1 MKKLLLATSI
11 LAGTAGLA
19 AAEITLSGDA
29 RMGIINDFVLGA
41 GDDNTTFTSRARV
54 TFTMTGSTDTG
65 LEFGASFRADNANGA
80 ASGTAG
86 SVYVSGAFGKLSM
99 GDVDGAAQMAVGHV
113 DGVGLTGLGDL
124 NESAFLGAGGL
135 RFSTLLFGGIPDP
148 TTPDPTDSVAV
159 TGDPTA
165 LYEYSTGPLSFYASV
180 TKPSYRVTTGIG
192 VYDGLGYAAGV
203 AYSLDNYK
211 FSLGYENVQFDRLPP
226 GAPDAYEADHVIIGA
241 DATFGAVTVKARYG
255 KANID
260 LTAPAPGAALYDL
273 DQWALSATYKQDA
286 LSVTGFA
293 SNKHFTNAIG
303 GTNIIEI
310 GAIGIGAG
318 YDLGGGASVKGG
330 IVQQEVTT
338 GAAPSVKDTAFDLG
352 LSFSF

>member
-11 LAGTAGLA
+11 LAGTSGLA

-41 GDDNTTFTSRARV
+41 GDDKTTFTSRARV

-65 LEFGASFRADNANGA
+65 LEFGASFRADNAGGA

-124 NESAFLGAGGL
+124 NESAYLGAGGL
-135 RFSTLLFGGIPDP
+135 RFSTLLFPGIPDP
-148 TTPDPTDSVAV
+148 LVPGSSVAV

-165 LYEYSTGPLSFYASV
+165 LYEYSTGALSLYASV
-180 TKPSYRVTTGIG
+180 TKPAYTVTTGIG
-192 VYDGLGYAAGV
+192 TYEGLAYALGA
-203 AYSLDNYK
+203 AYSLDGYK
-211 FSLGYENVQFDRLPP
+211 FSIGYEKVDFERLPP
-226 GAPDAYEADHVIIGA
+226 GAPDAYSADHVTLGA

-260 LTAPAPGAALYDL
+260 DRTPAAALYDF

-286 LSVTGFA
+286 LSVTGFV
-293 SNKHFTNAIG
+293 SNKHFTDGITGA
-303 GTNIIEI
+303 NIIEI
-310 GAIGIGAG
+310 DGIGLGAA

-330 IVQQEVTT
+330 IVQKEVTT
-338 GAAPSVKDTAFDLG
+338 GVAPSVKDTAFDLG